1 MLLQTADIKKII
13 SERVSVRTF
22 DPDKPVPADV
32 IGMMRSAVTDANSPF
47 GGEFTIKLAEFQ
59 LKGPQSPGTYGT
71 ISGASWYLL
80 MGIGD
85 DELSALSA
93 GYAMERVVLRAT
105 ELGLGSCWI
114 ALTFKKDDF
123 EREVKMPDGEPLRI
137 ISPLGYAASKRR
149 LLERMTRAVI
159 RSSSRRSMNE
169 LFSFGRWGND
179 VPEDNK
185 FFQPLAMMRLAPSA
199 KNTQPW
205 RALVEGE
212 NVWFYY
218 VKKSEASML
227 DVGIG
232 LCHFDLTL
240 RSGGVEGEWSFSKDV
255 SFPTA
260 PEGYIPVVR
269 FSVQSR

>member
-1 MLLQTADIKKII
+1 MSLETADIKKII

-22 DPDKPVPADV
+22 DPDKSVPADV

-80 MGIGD
+80 MGIAD

-123 EREVKMPDGEPLRI
+123 EREVKMPDGETLRI
-137 ISPLGYAASKRR
+137 ISPLGYAAPKRR

-185 FFQPLAMMRLAPSA
+185 FFQPLALMRLAPSA

-218 VKKSEASML
+218 VKKSEASLL

-240 RSGGVEGEWSFSKDV
+240 HSEGVEGEWSFSKDV

-260 PEGYIPVVR
+260 PDGYIPVVR
-269 FSVQSR
+269 FSVLSR